1 MGELL
6 SRYKSG
12 PLPKAFKIIPSLP
25 AWEDILYITGPD
37 SWTPHAT
44 LAATRIFVSNLKAAQ
59 TQRFFELVLL
69 DKIRNEIA
77 ETGKASYQTYEAIK
91 KSLFKPAAFF
101 KGILFPLCEVSSAH
115 APIFR
120 FSWSL
125 VGRLYPQG
133 SSDRVICPDKSIHPH
148 SAFGCGPAPSC
159 GNALCRTYIVVCPG
173 AVG

>member
-101 KGILFPLCEVSSAH
+101 KGSCFLCA
-115 APIFR
+115 R
-120 FSWSL
+120 
-125 VGRLYPQG
+125 
-133 SSDRVICPDKSIHPH
+133 
-148 SAFGCGPAPSC
+148 
-159 GNALCRTYIVVCPG
+159 
-173 AVG
+173 